1 MPLERISAL
10 LAKAE
15 RTDNEHEADAYLMKA
30 QALATA
36 ASIDLALAQAHIQKK
51 EERTTP
57 EIRTITIGEKGKRAN
72 QHLIALFVAAAHA
85 NDAQVDIASNS
96 TFVIAYG
103 MPSDL
108 NVVETLFTSLA
119 VQMVTSG
126 QRWVKDASWR
136 GETYIAVTRVRGR
149 SIRNVKPHTAHT
161 VRVAFY
167 KAYIERIAER
177 LQEARASVVKE
188 VKFNTTEGALVLRA
202 KSKEVADF
210 HRGESKARGSW
221 KGYSG
226 QMRSDRGSA
235 SGAGRSAANS
245 ARLSQH
251 AGIGSK
257 GELNA

>member
-36 ASIDLALAQAHIQKK
+36 ASIDLALAQAHIRKK
-51 EERTTP
+51 EERTAP
-57 EIRTITIGEKGKRAN
+57 EMRTVSIGEKGKRAN
-72 QHLIALFVAAAHA
+72 QQLIALFVAAAHA

-103 MPSDL
+103 MPGDL
-108 NVVETLFTSLA
+108 DVIETLFTSLA
-119 VQMVTSG
+119 VQMVTAG
-126 QRWVKDASWR
+126 QRWVKNNSWR
-136 GETYIAVTRVRGR
+136 GETYVAVTRERGR
-149 SIRNVKPHTAHT
+149 AVRKVKPHTAHT

-167 KAYIERIAER
+167 KAYIERISER
-177 LQEARASVVKE
+177 LQEARVTVVQK
-188 VKFNTTEGALVLRA
+188 VQATSSQGALVLRA
-202 KSKEVADF
+202 KSKEVSDF
-210 HRGESKARGSW
+210 HRGESKARGAW
-221 KGYSG
+221 QGYSG

-235 SGAGRSAANS
+235 SRAGRTAANS
-245 ARLSQH
+245 ARLGQQS
-251 AGIGSK
+251 GISGK